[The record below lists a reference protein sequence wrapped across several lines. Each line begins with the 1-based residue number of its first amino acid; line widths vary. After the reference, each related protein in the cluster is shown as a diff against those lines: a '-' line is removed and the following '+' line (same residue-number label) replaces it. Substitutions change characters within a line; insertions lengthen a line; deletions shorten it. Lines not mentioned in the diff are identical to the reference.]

1 MKPDREKLEQIVG
14 QIEVLLEKTKA
25 LEKTYAAQLEKVH
38 PNYRK
43 SALNL
48 VHYRALRS
56 QDIRELQKKL
66 RNLGL
71 TRLARAESHVVASL
85 QSLRSILQAMME
97 PKPVR
102 FKKAPVS
109 IKKGEKLLQK
119 NTNALLG
126 RRKKSKRV
134 RIMVTLPGESVQ
146 NGKLVPSL
154 VAAGMDAARINCA
167 HDNATVWKQLIDQVR
182 ESSRKA
188 QRNVRISVDLGGP
201 KIRTGIMR
209 PGPKVA
215 SFAPERNNLGFVIS
229 PAVVWF
235 APPEVPAP
243 VEGELH
249 LPVSPQ
255 WCERVEEGDVIFF
268 EDTRGKERRLQVNK
282 VLDGGF
288 WAGGY
293 DRSFV
298 TTGTPLFI
306 DGKDIQKEPIGELP
320 PAEEYILLNTGDRL
334 ILHREP
340 IPGEPAEYDQDG
352 NLLREAHISCTN
364 EKIFEQLRPG
374 KRILFDDGKI
384 EGVVENVEP
393 GEQIDVRITY
403 AKEGGQKLRADKG
416 INLPDSNLS
425 IQGLT
430 RKDREDL
437 SFLAEH
443 VDIVNMS
450 FVNTTSDVRDLLD
463 EMEQLGVRDRL
474 GVILKIETQQGY
486 DHLTEI
492 LLAAMETFPIGVM
505 IARGDLAIECGWE
518 NMPRIQEEILSI
530 CMAAHVPDIWATQV
544 LENMAKKGL
553 PSRAE
558 VTDAAMAQRA
568 ECVMLNK
575 GPYIVRT
582 IQMLNDILED
592 MKDYQIKK
600 LPMLPALNVPLAV
613 EAGREDVSVPA

>member
-1 MKPDREKLEQIVG
+1 MKPDRAKLEQIVG
-14 QIEVLLEKTKA
+14 QIEA
-25 LEKTYAAQLEKVH
+25 LVERTRAFEQLYAPQLELVH

-56 QDIRELQKKL
+56 QDIRDLQKKL

-85 QSLRSILQAMME
+85 LSLRSILQAMME
-97 PKPVR
+97 PKPVK

-146 NGKLVPSL
+146 NEKLVPSL

-167 HDNATVWKQLIDQVR
+167 HDNPAVWKQLIEQVR
-182 ESSRKA
+182 EASRKS
-188 QRNVRISVDLGGP
+188 QRNVRVTVDLGGP
-201 KIRTGIMR
+201 KIRTGAMS

-235 APPEVPAP
+235 APPDVPAP
-243 VEGELH
+243 VEGEPH
-249 LPVSPQ
+249 LPVSAD
-255 WCERVEEGDVIFF
+255 WCALVEEGDVIYF
-268 EDTRGKERRLQVNK
+268 EDARGKERRLQVNK
-282 VLDGGF
+282 VLEEGF
-288 WAGGY
+288 WASGY

-298 TTGTPLFI
+298 TTGTRLYLE
-306 DGKDIQKEPIGELP
+306 GKEVSPEPIGDLP
-320 PAEEYILLNTGDRL
+320 PAEESILLNTGDLL
-334 ILHREP
+334 ILHKEP

-352 NLLREAHISCTN
+352 NVLRPAHISCTSD
-364 EKIFEQLRPG
+364 EIFDQLTPG
-374 KRILFDDGKI
+374 RRILFDDGKI
-384 EGVVENVEP
+384 EGVVERVDP

-403 AKEGGQKLRADKG
+403 AREGGQKLRADKG
-416 INLPDSNLS
+416 INLPDSHLS

-437 SFLAEH
+437 AFLADKI
-443 VDIVNMS
+443 DIVNMS
-450 FVNTTSDVRDLLD
+450 FVNSTRDVYDLLD
-463 EMEQLGVRDRL
+463 ELDRLGVRDRI
-474 GVILKIETQQGY
+474 GVILKIETQKGY
-486 DHLTEI
+486 DNLTEI
-492 LLAAMETFPIGVM
+492 LLAAMQTYPIGVM

-518 NMPRIQEEILSI
+518 NMPQIQEEILSI
-530 CMAAHVPDIWATQV
+530 CMAAHIPDIWATQV

-582 IQMLNDILED
+582 IQLLNDILLI
-592 MKDYQIKK
+592 MKDYQAKR
-600 LPMLPALNVPLAV
+600 LPMLPALKVPEATNFSV
-613 EAGREDVSVPA
+613 EGVSA